1 MLEVIQFMYDNI
13 WKTIAI
19 LFMLVLLAVAIRG

>member
-19 LFMLVLLAVAIRG
+19 LFMLVLLAVAIKD